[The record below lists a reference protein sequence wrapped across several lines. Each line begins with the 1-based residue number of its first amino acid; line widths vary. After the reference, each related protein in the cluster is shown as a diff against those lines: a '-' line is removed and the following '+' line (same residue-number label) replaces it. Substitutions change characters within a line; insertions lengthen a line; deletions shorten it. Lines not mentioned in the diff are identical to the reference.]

1 MKKEIKISFKD
12 KEELFLFR
20 NIAWGYID
28 ITKDSFVF
36 CKKENTTKC
45 DKQLS
50 EMYKLALIR
59 YLFDKDV
66 TDYSYLIYKENEAI
80 INQITKNV
88 LIKDGNITSFQRRE
102 LEKEEDHFEVVIS
115 DDWKSQIIIS
125 EFTLKVIQFDI
136 SLIKYLIDENID
148 KIIEYYKVVYEN
160 IDIDL
165 VEHYLL
171 NIFKGLRL
179 VDYYKKVLLEFYNE
193 RISKQL

>member
-148 KIIEYYKVVYEN
+148 KIIGYYKVVYEN

-165 VEHYLL
+165 VENYLL

>member
-1 MKKEIKISFKD
+1 MKNEIKISFKD

-45 DKQLS
+45 GKQLS

-88 LIKDGNITSFQRRE
+88 LIKEGNITSFQRRE

-136 SLIKYLIDENID
+136 SLIKYLKDENID

-165 VEHYLL
+165 VENYLL

-193 RISKQL
+193 RILKQL